1 MMRKVTKLLFV
12 FSLLLLAAVG
22 SAAAANA
29 MGGQG
34 GGGRPGG
41 PGDRRLSGVVTAVTA
56 DSITITK
63 THHLAPSAAI
73 TDTAPITDG
82 RPGSHHPRLSDH
94 HPITDSTA
102 ITHSHPLTPPTA
114 LDGHHPIA
122 DTKGLTATVKVSST
136 TVIYLLECQCTG
148 SLSDV
153 TLGRQIHVN
162 GQHNSDGTTTA
173 ITVTVAP
180 TGDQL
185 GGAVTAVDGATLTL
199 QARHGSTATLV
210 TTSDTKFFTQAGAAT
225 LADTSVGSKVMA
237 FGIKQSN
244 GAVVARVVLIRGT
257 TATSDTND
265 TSAGTA
271 TAVDELV
278 DLLIADT
285 TAQTEAALVQSLFLP
300 VVRR

>member
-41 PGDRRLSGVVTAVTA
+41 SGDRRLSGVVTAVTA

-114 LDGHHPIA
+114 LDGHHPIT
-122 DTKGLTATVKVSST
+122 DSKGLTATIKVSST

-153 TLGRQIHVN
+153 TLGRQIHVD
-162 GQHNSDGTTTA
+162 GQRNSDGTTTA

-180 TGDQL
+180 AGDQL
-185 GGAVTAVDGATLTL
+185 GGAVTAVDGATVTL
-199 QARHGSTATLV
+199 QARHGSTATLI
-210 TTSDTKFFTQAGAAT
+210 TTGETKFFTQAGAAT
-225 LADTSVGSKVMA
+225 LADIGVGRKVMA
-237 FGIKQSN
+237 FGVKQSD
-244 GAVVARVVLIRGT
+244 GSVIAHVVLIRGT
-257 TATSDTND
+257 TATPDTNG
-265 TSAGTA
+265 TTTGTA

-278 DLLIADT
+278 D
-285 TAQTEAALVQSLFLP
+285 ALVEDTATDSTAVVAQLFLP
-300 VVRR
+300 LIKR

>member
-34 GGGRPGG
+34 GDGRPGG
-41 PGDRRLSGVVTAVTA
+41 HRDRRLSGVVTAVTA

-63 THHLAPSAAI
+63 THHLAPDAAI

-94 HPITDSTA
+94 HPITDSTN
-102 ITHSHPLTPPTA
+102 ITHSHPITPPTA

-122 DTKGLTATVKVSST
+122 DTQGLTATIKVSST

-153 TLGRQIHVN
+153 TLGRQIHVD
-162 GQHNSDGTTTA
+162 GQRNSDGTTTA

-180 TGDQL
+180 AGDQL

-225 LADTSVGSKVMA
+225 LADIGVGRKVMA
-237 FGIKQSN
+237 FGAKQSD
-244 GAVVARVVLIRGT
+244 GALVARVVLIRGA
-257 TATSDTND
+257 TATTDTN
-265 TSAGTA
+265 GTTTGSA
-271 TAVDELV
+271 TAVDELIDV
-278 DLLIADT
+278 LVEDTAADS
-285 TAQTEAALVQSLFLP
+285 TAVVAQLFLP
-300 VVRR
+300 LVKR